1 MSDMN
6 IPARDASS
14 TLGGILSGIFS
25 QQELSQINSVLDSA
39 KSGQDRNTQTT
50 LPSVY
55 SKTQADAKVRDIF
68 KKLLVREP
76 TKAELKKWR
85 PALIKAQRE
94 NPAKQTY
101 NRVGDQ
107 IVQSSVGGLDEEEW
121 LTRELATDP
130 QYKDEIKK
138 IEVTPRD
145 IVQRVRDKEAYD
157 KILKRSIQTPDVLAD
172 LEQTTSYG
180 ISLRGLKDKIQSEA
194 DKAGAV
200 YDEADILNWAKE
212 AYDTNKDVDPF
223 TFQKFLDSKF
233 KFSGAGYK
241 GEALNTFR
249 SLRDTAI
256 ANGLDLDKAFGT
268 QVQDWVTAVNSGA
281 NIEEF
286 KQRIRNVA
294 KLGMP
299 QNVATLIDQG
309 VDLDTIY
316 SPYKKAMA
324 SILELNPSTIS
335 LDDPVLRSAIGPD
348 KEMTIYDFQRSLRKD
363 PRWQYTNNAR
373 EEVSSAALKILQDF
387 GFQG

>member
-6 IPARDASS
+6 IPAGETSS

-25 QQELSQINSVLDSA
+25 QEELNQIKGLIGSSA
-39 KSGQDRNTQTT
+39 TSGDRNTQST
-50 LPSVY
+50 LPSIY
-55 SKTQADAKVRDIF
+55 SKTQADAKIRDIF
-68 KKLLVREP
+68 KRVLLREP

-85 PALIKAQRE
+85 PALIKAQRD
-94 NPAKQTY
+94 NPATQSYT
-101 NRVGDQ
+101 RVGDR

-138 IEVTPRD
+138 IEISPRD

-157 KILKRSIQTPDVLAD
+157 KILKRSVQTPDVLAD

-180 ISLRGLKDKIQSEA
+180 ISLRGLKNKIQAEA

-212 AYDTNKDVDPF
+212 AYDTNQDADPY
-223 TFQKFLDSKF
+223 TFQKFLDNKF

-241 GEALNTFR
+241 GDALNTFTA
-249 SLRDTAI
+249 LRDTAI
-256 ANGLDLDKAFGT
+256 ANGLDLDKAFGN
-268 QVQDWVTAVNSGA
+268 QVQDWVKAVNSGA

-309 VDLDTIY
+309 IDLDTIY
-316 SPYKKAMA
+316 SPYKKIMA
-324 SILELNPSTIS
+324 SVLELNPSTIS
-335 LDDPVLRSAIGPD
+335 LDDPILRSAIGPD
-348 KEMTIYDFQRSLRKD
+348 KEMTIYEFQRSLRKD

-373 EEVSSAALKILQDF
+373 EEVSSAALKVLQDF